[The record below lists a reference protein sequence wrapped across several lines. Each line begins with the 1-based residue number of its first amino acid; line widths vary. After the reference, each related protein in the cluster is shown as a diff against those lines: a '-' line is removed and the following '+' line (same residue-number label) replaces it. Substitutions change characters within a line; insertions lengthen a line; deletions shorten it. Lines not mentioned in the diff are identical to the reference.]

1 MNEKRLQIVQ
11 TQWLL
16 EHKGRE
22 TVSEAN
28 ALSKCSKTTENRLE
42 EPTTP
47 QSSRKRRL
55 MSGESELEYGQ
66 DLSATT
72 AKIFKE
78 SDEGQD
84 KQLSQIKDKNGI
96 LAQISKVS
104 PKFSGSKKIDHETFE
119 TWLDKYKLVLDE
131 FQCSDRLKIAA
142 TKLVLSGAA
151 SQLVMD
157 STKNI
162 KNVNDIFDI
171 LKRAYGKD
179 DLEIEELYELK
190 QYSEETIKAFFARL
204 EAKLSQLNIP
214 KGNFA
219 LRLFLNN
226 VKPEYI
232 KQLKATHSEDLDD
245 AYIRAL
251 SIEREH
257 KELHGTIKKQEAS
270 TRKHKRN

>member
-1 MNEKRLQIVQ
+1 M
-11 TQWLL
+11 
-16 EHKGRE
+16 EHKRRE

-55 MSGESELEYGQ
+55 MSGELEYEQ

-157 STKNI
+157 SKNEEYQ
-162 KNVNDIFDI
+162 
-171 LKRAYGKD
+171 KR
-179 DLEIEELYELK
+179 
-190 QYSEETIKAFFARL
+190 
-204 EAKLSQLNIP
+204 
-214 KGNFA
+214 
-219 LRLFLNN
+219 
-226 VKPEYI
+226 
-232 KQLKATHSEDLDD
+232 
-245 AYIRAL
+245 
-251 SIEREH
+251 
-257 KELHGTIKKQEAS
+257 
-270 TRKHKRN
+270 